1 MIDYISLPASVK
13 EPTAIEN
20 VLGDGISISCYPNP
34 ASDYVVVSGEQL
46 ASLQQGRVDLFNIS
60 GQRMRS
66 VAVTDSQTTVDVRDL
81 AAGTYLLVIWNG
93 EKMEKAVKILK
104 K

>member
-1 MIDYISLPASVK
+1 MVI
-13 EPTAIEN
+13 
-20 VLGDGISISCYPNP
+20 
-34 ASDYVVVSGEQL
+34 SGEQL
-46 ASLQQGRVDLFNIS
+46 LDFQNGRVDLFNIS

-66 VAVTDSQTTVDVRDL
+66 VAVTDSQTTVDMCDL

>member
-1 MIDYISLPASVK
+1 MVFPSA
-13 EPTAIEN
+13 
-20 VLGDGISISCYPNP
+20 
-34 ASDYVVVSGEQL
+34 ASDYVVVAGEQL

-60 GQRMRS
+60 GQRLRS

-81 AAGTYLLVIWNG
+81 AAGAYLLVIWNG
-93 EKMEKAVKILK
+93 EQRVKAVKILK